1 MKQYRVIA
9 LGRGGQRVVV
19 LDGAS
24 KSVAKATAR
33 GCRKTWDNAKVQER
47 TVTDWKDV

>member
-9 LGRGGQRVVV
+9 QGRAGQRAVV

-24 KSVAKATAR
+24 KSAAKATAR
-33 GCRKTWDNAKVQER
+33 GCRKTWASVKVQER
-47 TVTDWKDV
+47 VVTGWRDV